1 MHIISS
7 EQCEQALS
15 RYYRDLSRIPYEAW
29 HAWKLSPTAQRVA
42 HKSVRAMN
50 VWNNMVGLAE
60 DRFADQALGNTEW
73 VKLGHQ
79 NGLLLEGKFFVRL
92 KKADAQLKSKN
103 YPTQSALKFH
113 DQETDLFGG
122 LCRLE
127 LIYVLDKQEMN
138 VEQVALVQ
146 RHKGNVVFV
155 RDLTGLDEE
164 FQVPTANIQPL
175 RSPPNTTTAAHIIK
189 TNKLEI
195 NDDHVAE
202 RNGTGGSK
210 PSSDPS

>member
-1 MHIISS
+1 MHIISP
-7 EQCEQALS
+7 EQCETALS
-15 RYYRDLSRIPYEAW
+15 KYYRELSKIPYEAW
-29 HAWKLSPTAQRVA
+29 NEWKVSSVAQRMA

-60 DRFADQALGNTEW
+60 DRFADQALGNTDW

-92 KKADAQLKSKN
+92 KKGDTQLKSKN

-127 LIYVLDKQEMN
+127 LIYVLDKHEMN
-138 VEQVALVQ
+138 VDQVALVQ
-146 RHKGNVVFV
+146 RHKGQVVFV
-155 RDLTGLDEE
+155 RDLSNLDVDI
-164 FQVPTANIQPL
+164 QMPVINIQPL
-175 RSPPNTTTAAHIIK
+175 RPPPSTTTAAHIIK
-189 TNKLEI
+189 LNKPETNDEQ
-195 NDDHVAE
+195 VAE
-202 RNGTGGSK
+202 QNGTGGNS
-210 PSSDPS
+210 